1 MMFEPGQFP
10 DMIGLGTEAVVW
22 HLGFTKPPGG
32 EIGSA
37 NHVLNDHTYCCQLGA
52 NVCAAT
58 GEPSAADAPRC
69 LDLHEKRIGTRDQD
83 ARKLGIPLIM
93 SEFGACMDGQSC
105 VTEVTQVTDVAD
117 QHLAGWAYWEFK
129 TYKDLTTSAGTRSE
143 GFYNFDGTLQEPK
156 VKALT
161 RSYVKAAQGTT
172 KSMNFDT
179 ETGHFEAI
187 VQLDLSIEKPTLI
200 HAHQDATVDYSWY
213 PYGINVNIESVD
225 TNTTVKATTTQV
237 GNELQVMVHQQE
249 LDGAK
254 VRISITP
261 KSAQDFI

>member
-1 MMFEPGQFP
+1 
-10 DMIGLGTEAVVW
+10 MIGLGTEAVVW